1 VDEERRAKRDAE
13 NRARSIDELIRY
25 LTDRRQKYSQALAAL
40 PNETRPVPADARPP
54 ASPSELFH
62 LPNEPLTKL
71 EPEQLARVAQVVD
84 TALFR
89 TYLATRPVMI
99 GPLCRIENWCEVEE
113 VEELLLEAKVRF
125 PDFRILRA
133 QASAFP
139 RLHTLITFRSSTEI
153 PRAVGSLQRQEYARK
168 GSRTP
173 QAVRDRLSRSAVMK
187 STADA
192 EHLTFRM
199 SAEEDDPEEKV
210 GPTVR
215 YLQKLGAE
223 HLAVILDASRWV
235 FAQDTEAGLQVCVF
249 DRTLVRATLLIAYHA
264 VQIFTAD
271 LDEVESL
278 PRQRVMTHLESV
290 SRDVCIRYLEH
301 VIHQLGEQGAE
312 FHEKLIDLY
321 LQSLHATAESCT
333 FPRSRRTPSKPSR
346 RDLTNPDP
354 QRATNKSTR
363 NSSTCSN
370 RRRRTA
376 QIVSSA
382 DSLPKT
388 CTKRARCSSVDW
400 AATKERCRSTCTSSR
415 TMLRPSSASAPR
427 LPSGEGSN

>member
-1 VDEERRAKRDAE
+1 
-13 NRARSIDELIRY
+13 
-25 LTDRRQKYSQALAAL
+25 
-40 PNETRPVPADARPP
+40 
-54 ASPSELFH
+54 
-62 LPNEPLTKL
+62 
-71 EPEQLARVAQVVD
+71 
-84 TALFR
+84 
-89 TYLATRPVMI
+89 
-99 GPLCRIENWCEVEE
+99 
-113 VEELLLEAKVRF
+113 
-125 PDFRILRA
+125 
-133 QASAFP
+133 
-139 RLHTLITFRSSTEI
+139 
-153 PRAVGSLQRQEYARK
+153 
-168 GSRTP
+168 
-173 QAVRDRLSRSAVMK
+173 MK

-199 SAEEDDPEEKV
+199 SAEETDPEEKV

-235 FAQDTEAGLQVCVF
+235 FAQDPEAGLQVCVF

-278 PRQRVMTHLESV
+278 PRHRVMTHLESV

-333 FPRSRRTPSKPSR
+333 FPRSRRVPIPADPSHQR
-346 RDLTNPDP
+346 LTDP
-354 QRATNKSTR
+354 NLQRATKHSTR
-363 NSSTCSN
+363 SSSTCSN

-376 QIVSSA
+376 QIVYSA
-382 DSLPKT
+382 DSRPKT

-415 TMLRPSSASAPR
+415 TMLRRSSASVPR
-427 LPSGEGSN
+427 LSSGEGSS